1 MMLDEQTRQEAAQWF
16 AALRRGPM
24 SLDEREAFDAWRA
37 DPVHQAA
44 LNSMHEVWGEVA
56 NIGQFGVEVPRRKVW
71 QRTAAMAVGAVAV
84 LASAG
89 LYLATPAGSP
99 QAPHRIATAVGEQ
112 RTTTLPDGSVVSAN
126 VVTRLNFDLSGRRR
140 AVTLDQGEAAFF
152 VHKDHTRPFVV
163 TAGGY
168 QVEAVGTAFN
178 VRNRNGEVDVSVM
191 EGVVS
196 VRAASGPM
204 AGREIRRLV
213 AGRRIALGPVQQ
225 LGDAPIQ
232 ITAIAPQGGA
242 EWRTRTLAYEDTP
255 VSTVVSDFNLYFDR
269 PIEVGDSS
277 LANRRVTIRLQVDD
291 RERALATLAGLLEAH
306 VRSGPRADTLT
317 D

>member
-1 MMLDEQTRQEAAQWF
+1 MKLDEQTRQEAAQWF

-24 SLDEREAFDAWRA
+24 SLDEREAFDTWRA

-56 NIGQFGVEVPRRKVW
+56 GIGQFGVEVPRRKLW
-71 QRTAAMAVGAVAV
+71 PRRAAVAAGAVAV
-84 LASAG
+84 LTSAG
-89 LYLATPAGSP
+89 LYLARPVSSP
-99 QAPHRIATAVGEQ
+99 EAPHRIATAIGEQ

-126 VVTRLNFDLSGRRR
+126 VVTQLAYNLSDARRS
-140 AVTLDQGEAAFF
+140 VTLDRGEAAFF
-152 VHKDHTRPFVV
+152 VHKDHTRPFIVN
-163 TAGGY
+163 AGGY

-178 VRNRNGEVDVSVM
+178 VRNRDGEVDVSVM

-196 VRAASGPM
+196 VRVASGPM
-204 AGREIRRLV
+204 NGHEIRRLE
-213 AGRRIALGPVQQ
+213 AGRRIALGPIQQ
-225 LGDAPIQ
+225 LSERPIQ
-232 ITAIAPQGGA
+232 ITAIAPQSGA
-242 EWRTRTLAYEDTP
+242 EWRTRTLVYEDAP
-255 VSTVVSDFNLYFDR
+255 VSAVVGDFNLYFDR
-269 PIEVGDSS
+269 PVEVRDPV

-306 VRSGPRADTLT
+306 IQPGQRADTLA